1 MRFRGKSIRRKI
13 VALLLVPLVS
23 LTAVWGFATVLTG
36 REVTR
41 MLRVSRA
48 VDAVGH
54 PTEATVRLLQGER
67 RQSLIYLADP
77 RAADALTALHRART
91 DTDKAVARLHANARD
106 RDTRAAVRGE
116 DGERL
121 TAVLDALGGL
131 ESLRRGVEERTVT
144 RAEALDL
151 YNRLVDPC
159 YALIV
164 AVDGIDDVEMDKQ
177 AAALVNTT
185 RARELLSREDALL
198 ASSLV
203 VGRLTRTET
212 RQISDLVA
220 QRDLL
225 YGISLPLLPAA
236 ERERYEHFWR
246 NAATAPLRVAE
257 RNVVATDSG
266 TPRGVTAT
274 AWQAAASGVLYELR
288 KLDEQAGDRLRD
300 RIQPVAIGVIA
311 QAAVVGV
318 LGLVAVLVSL
328 VLSVR
333 VGRRLIRD
341 LRQLSRE
348 AHEASGTR
356 LPNLMRRLTTG
367 EQVDVESEVPR
378 REYDKTEIGEV
389 GQALNTLQRAAVE
402 AAVKQAELR
411 AGVSEV
417 FVNLARRSQVLLHK
431 QLTLLD
437 TMERRTEDTAELAD
451 LFRLDHLT
459 TRMRR
464 HAEGLVILSGAVPSR
479 QWRRPIRLMDVVR
492 AAIAEVEDYER
503 IEVRRLPSIA
513 VTGPAVSDLTHLVA
527 ELLENAT
534 VFSPPHTA
542 VQVVGER
549 VGNGFTLEI
558 HDRGLGMT
566 ADTLLD
572 ANLRLAETPEF
583 ELSDT
588 DRLGLFVVSRL
599 ARRQKVRVSLQPS
612 PYGGTTAV
620 VFIPDALLSDDDP
633 GTNGVG
639 IRLDP
644 ARLTKTPATPLPAP
658 SAPEPSGPDDFPGAL
673 QDTETERGAIFRP
686 RGYVP
691 TPDPDPALPSRTPP
705 PLPTR
710 RRRSE
715 DAPPSTNSDSAT
727 PTGPSRHLD
736 PADSADSA
744 GLSGRGSLADS
755 IDSAGLSDDE
765 GAADP
770 FGSAGALRRAG
781 LEDVAGLAALPDDE
795 GSADPFGSAGPLG
808 RAGLPGSDGFDNPP
822 GRADLTDSVSPT
834 GIPGHGGL
842 TDWGGSTSPSDRAG
856 VVGQAGPAAPS
867 GSADSSGDTG
877 LFGTASPFG
886 SGGSPGPVG
895 LSGPVAPTGFPDPM
909 GVLGPDDDLTYPE
922 HSTPFTAPT
931 GSSGPHVFNGPTGFT
946 DPMGV
951 LGPTPAAGSAWSQDT
966 ADEPT
971 DINGPTLPAGQADTP
986 EPPGPVTP
994 WTSPSE
1000 DLPRRPRPA
1009 TPAHEDTAASEGTPT
1024 GASDLRRRTAAR
1036 QGTTPPGAADP
1047 HRTPTGAPTTPQ
1059 GMPSHDPATPRGA
1072 TPADTPDPR
1081 RRTAARQGTG
1091 TGTPPEGTAPLPR
1104 RVRQASLAPQLKQ
1117 DSRRKPTARP
1127 AEPPPRDADEVRTRM
1142 AALQRGWQRGREE
1155 NAAGYEARH
1164 GTAPGTTK
1172 GDGR

>member
-54 PTEATVRLLQGER
+54 PTEATVSLLQSER

-151 YNRLVDPC
+151 YDRLVDPC

-203 VGRLTRTET
+203 VGRFTRTET

-225 YGISLPLLPAA
+225 YDISLPLLPAA
-236 ERERYEHFWR
+236 ERERYEHFWG

-257 RNVVATDSG
+257 RNIVATDSG
-266 TPRGVTAT
+266 TPRGITAT
-274 AWQAAASGVLYELR
+274 NWNATASGVLYELG
-288 KLDEQAGDRLRD
+288 KLDQQAGDRLRD

-311 QAAVVGV
+311 QASVVGV
-318 LGLVAVLVSL
+318 LGLVALLVSL

-437 TMERRTEDTAELAD
+437 TMERRTEDTTELAD

-503 IEVRRLPSIA
+503 IEVRRLPSLA

-549 VGNGFTLEI
+549 VGSGFTLEI

-620 VFIPDALLSDDDP
+620 VFIPDALLSEDDP
-633 GTNGVG
+633 GTNGLG

-644 ARLTKTPATPLPAP
+644 ARLTKTPAAPLSAP
-658 SAPEPSGPDDFPGAL
+658 PAPEPSDPDDFPGAIG
-673 QDTETERGAIFRP
+673 DTETERGAIFRP

-691 TPDPDPALPSRTPP
+691 IPDPDLDPEPALPSHTPP

-710 RRRSE
+710 HRKARDTEE
-715 DAPPSTNSDSAT
+715 DV
-727 PTGPSRHLD
+727 PTGPADTADASGSASPSGPSRRTD
-736 PADSADSA
+736 RDDSA
-744 GLSGRGSLADS
+744 GSAGRPGREDPVDAVGSAGLADLLDSLRSADLSGRTGLTDRDGSTGPSGRTAPTD
-755 IDSAGLSDDE
+755 
-765 GAADP
+765 
-770 FGSAGALRRAG
+770 R
-781 LEDVAGLAALPDDE
+781 E
-795 GSADPFGSAGPLG
+795 GSTGPSG
-808 RAGLPGSDGFDNPP
+808 RAG
-822 GRADLTDSVSPT
+822 PT
-834 GIPGHGGL
+834 
-842 TDWGGSTSPSDRAG
+842 
-856 VVGQAGPAAPS
+856 GQAGPADPS
-867 GSADSSGDTG
+867 GSPHVSGDTE
-877 LFGTASPFG
+877 PFG
-886 SGGSPGPVG
+886 SGRFHGPAG

-909 GVLGPDDDLTYPE
+909 GVLGPDDATYPAD
-922 HSTPFTAPT
+922 STPFAGRTDFTDAWDMPGPDGPAHPT
-931 GSSGPHVFNGPTGFT
+931 GPTGFT

-951 LGPTPAAGSAWSQDT
+951 LGPTPATGSAWSRDT
-966 ADEPT
+966 AGPGDGA
-971 DINGPTLPAGQADTP
+971 DVDGPTIPPGRADTP
-986 EPPGPVTP
+986 VPPRPVTP

-1000 DLPRRPRPA
+1000 DQDLPRRPRTA
-1009 TPAHEDTAASEGTPT
+1009 TAAHEDTPSPGPTPA
-1024 GASDLRRRTAAR
+1024 G
-1036 QGTTPPGAADP
+1036 GTT
-1047 HRTPTGAPTTPQ
+1047 T
-1059 GMPSHDPATPRGA
+1059 
-1072 TPADTPDPR
+1072 
-1081 RRTAARQGTG
+1081 
-1091 TGTPPEGTAPLPR
+1091 PLPR
-1104 RVRQASLAPQLKQ
+1104 RVRQANLAPQLKQ
-1117 DSRRKPTARP
+1117 DSRRKPSARP
-1127 AEPPPRDADEVRTRM
+1127 AEPTPRDADEVRTRM

-1155 NAAGYEARH
+1155 NAAGDDVRH